1 MKRLGLGVT
10 VVSFVVGFAGCSS
23 SSPSDSS
30 DTSDTSATGQ
40 AILREGVAEA
50 MVEGHA
56 PTSVLV
62 FLKGSADLTA
72 PLAGFATRAER
83 GAFVKTRL
91 VDHAKASQSSLLDAL
106 AKEGAKVRPFHI
118 VNAVLVNDASPR
130 LLRKLATRSD
140 VDRIMIDKPVPLK
153 LVPNDEA
160 LQTEAVEAIGS
171 NITATGANRVWT
183 EFGIK
188 GEGVVI
194 GGQDTGV
201 EWNHPALK
209 SHYRGWNGTTADHRY
224 SWHDAIHEGS
234 GNPCGNPDLA
244 APCDDYG
251 HGTHTIGSVVGDD
264 GGGNQIGMAPGAK
277 WIACRNMDAGVGT
290 ASRYIECSEW
300 FLAPY
305 PQGADPSTGDP
316 SKAPDVINNSWGCP
330 SSEGCHGEELIKV
343 IRTLG
348 SAGILFV
355 ASAGNAGSGCNTIT
369 DQPATI
375 WDATLSVGSYNHRNG
390 AISSFS
396 SRGPAT
402 YPGQPASGHSG
413 PDVAAPGASITSAV
427 TGGGYGVMSG
437 TSMAGPHVVGE
448 VALLLSANPSLRG
461 NIAEITNIVTSTAKP
476 KTSTQNCGTSGSA
489 RPNNTWGYGII
500 DAYAA
505 VKSVR

>member
-30 DTSDTSATGQ
+30 DPSDTSSTGQ
-40 AILREGVAEA
+40 AILREGVADA

-72 PLAGFATRAER
+72 PTAGFATRAER
-83 GAFVKTRL
+83 GAFVHTRL
-91 VDHAKASQSSLLDAL
+91 VDHAKASQSALLEML
-106 AKEGAKVRPFHI
+106 AREGAKVQPFHI

-130 LLRKLATRSD
+130 LLRKLATRAD
-140 VDRIMIDKPVPLK
+140 VDRILVDKAVPLK
-153 LVPNDEA
+153 LVPNDET
-160 LQTEAVEAIGS
+160 LQTEAVAAIGS

-183 EFGIK
+183 EFGVK
-188 GEGVVI
+188 GAGVVI
-194 GGQDTGV
+194 AGQDTGV
-201 EWNHPALK
+201 NWSHPALK
-209 SHYRGWNGTTADHRY
+209 SHYRGWNGTTADHSY
-224 SWHDAIHEGS
+224 SWHDAIHEAS
-234 GNPCGNPDLA
+234 GNPCGANAA

-251 HGTHTIGSVVGDD
+251 HGTHTIGTVVGDD
-264 GGGNQIGMAPGAK
+264 GGSNQIGMAPGAK
-277 WIACRNMDAGVGT
+277 WIACRNMDAGTGT
-290 ASRYIECSEW
+290 PSSYIECSQW

-305 PQGADPSTGDP
+305 RQGADPSTGDP

-330 SSEGCHGEELIKV
+330 SSEGCSGKDLV
-343 IRTLG
+343 DVVRSLA
-348 SAGILFV
+348 SAGIVFV
-355 ASAGNAGSGCNTIT
+355 ASAGNSGSGCGTIS

-390 AISSFS
+390 AISGFS
-396 SRGPAT
+396 SRGPSQI
-402 YPGQPASGHSG
+402 PGETEKHIG
-413 PDVAAPGASITSAV
+413 PDVAAPGESINSSV
-427 TGGGYGVMSG
+427 QSGYGSMSG

-448 VALLLSANPSLRG
+448 VALLISAKPALRG
-461 NIAEITNIVTSTAKP
+461 NVAEITRIVTTTAKA
-476 KTSTQNCGTSGSA
+476 KTSTQSCAGTSGSA